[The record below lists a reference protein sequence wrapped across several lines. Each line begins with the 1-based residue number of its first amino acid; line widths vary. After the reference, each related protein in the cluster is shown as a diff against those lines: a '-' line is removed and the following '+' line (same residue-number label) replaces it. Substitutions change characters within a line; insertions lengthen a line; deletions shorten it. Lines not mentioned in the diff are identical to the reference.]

1 MSAATLQQVEQ
12 LLARARQ
19 YELEASA
26 QSQRALQLSALRAWQ
41 TQRLLRTYDDLRSE
55 RRYAGAVEFFFS
67 DLYGPKDLSE
77 RDRQLAR
84 AWSHFRR
91 ALPEALLQVL
101 AQAVEL
107 QVLTAQLDLA
117 VVDALPV
124 GKLSATTY
132 ATAYRVVG
140 GRDQRRR
147 QIELIVGVGEVL
159 DRAVRR
165 AWVGLALRAA
175 HAPAHAAGF
184 GVLQDFLER
193 GLAAFREMNGA
204 QRLLGCIRERELQL
218 MEALLSSDPRA
229 LPLLGTENEP

>member
-1 MSAATLQQVEQ
+1 MSAVVLQQVEQ
-12 LLARARQ
+12 LLERARQ

-26 QSQRALQLSALRAWQ
+26 QPQRARQLSALRAWQ
-41 TQRLLRTYDDLRSE
+41 TQRLLRTYADLRRE

-67 DLYGPKDLSE
+67 DLYGPKDFSE
-77 RDRQLAR
+77 RDRELAR

-91 ALPEALLQVL
+91 ALPQSMLRVL

-117 VVDALPV
+117 LVAALPV
-124 GKLSATTY
+124 GEVSAAAY
-132 ATAYRVVG
+132 AAAYRAVG
-140 GRDQRRR
+140 RRDQRRR

-165 AWVGLALRAA
+165 AWIGLALRAA

-193 GLAAFREMNGA
+193 GFAAFREMNGA
-204 QRLLGCIRERELQL
+204 ARLLGCIRERESRL
-218 MEALLSSDPRA
+218 MEALLSGETDAPA
-229 LPLLGTENEP
+229 LLGMENER